1 MEADWDSPEDTL
13 SDFRAKFELLGYDL
27 EAAERAAVTKGSE
40 FSIHSPESI
49 RFMRQVVSASKNVLN
64 LLENGLTPTVNVP
77 NPPYK
82 EENNLST
89 TQDMDFVQEKVG
101 E

>member
-1 MEADWDSPEDTL
+1 
-13 SDFRAKFELLGYDL
+13 
-27 EAAERAAVTKGSE
+27 
-40 FSIHSPESI
+40 
-49 RFMRQVVSASKNVLN
+49 MRQVVGASKNVLN
-64 LLENGLTPTVNVP
+64 MLENGLTPKVNVP

>member
-1 MEADWDSPEDTL
+1 
-13 SDFRAKFELLGYDL
+13 
-27 EAAERAAVTKGSE
+27 
-40 FSIHSPESI
+40 
-49 RFMRQVVSASKNVLN
+49 MRQVVSASKNVLN